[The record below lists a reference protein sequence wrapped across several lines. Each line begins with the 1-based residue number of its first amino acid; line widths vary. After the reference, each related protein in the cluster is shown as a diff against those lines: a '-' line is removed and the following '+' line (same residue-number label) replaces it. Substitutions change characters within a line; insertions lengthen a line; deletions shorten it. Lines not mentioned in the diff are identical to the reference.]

1 MEMDRARVIDELKH
15 RASQGRE
22 GLKRVYE
29 SVGMLGPISG
39 RDAQTLEAI
48 LQRAEGEVLLLERAV
63 QLLDEGEAKAG

>member
-29 SVGMLGPISG
+29 SVGMLWPLSG
-39 RDAQTLEAI
+39 RDAQTLETI
-48 LQRAEGEVLLLERAV
+48 LQRVEREVLLLERAA
-63 QLLDEGEAKAG
+63 QLLREDEAKAG